1 VLAPETSKANT
12 PRKDPSRARPRKGYN
27 PARMP
32 LPQKPIR
39 RGRRLTIALAV
50 SVAAHLLLLPWIAK
64 DAIFHLPTRVKR
76 QVVSLVGQPRTPN
89 QQMQAGQSGHVA
101 SNTPVDPALQ
111 PKLPPSPAAIP
122 EPEQKLNGQ
131 VVSLG
136 QPADERAPDKPTKYL
151 SEHDSRVL
159 KETRARETSAFFKNA
174 LSKVQK
180 EGKNEKARPPA
191 PAQVTPTPGEDGKG
205 GGAEQSRPKQA
216 AELPSHGRRD
226 ALHIDPSEHGTI
238 QNRDTSEAIK
248 GDGKRVAM
256 ADPGTANRA
265 SSVGA
270 GAPGASSGA
279 PGAKGPLKLT
289 LDSPLF
295 DGASGPVAGGPMP
308 DDLRDV
314 DEGNE
319 TLLNSRSFKY
329 AGFLNRVKETVG
341 RVWTQK
347 VQDAAGSRDP
357 TGQLYSY
364 KDRRTVIEF
373 TLDRQGEI
381 TDVKVA
387 TSSGVPYLDS
397 VAVEA
402 FKVVERFPNPPPG
415 LLGGQGEVRL
425 PFAFTL
431 LAATGGM
438 RMQIGPAYLPGSPA
452 ARGF

>member
-1 VLAPETSKANT
+1 
-12 PRKDPSRARPRKGYN
+12 
-27 PARMP
+27 MP
-32 LPQKPIR
+32 LPQKPTR
-39 RGRRLTIALAV
+39 RGRRLTTALVV
-50 SVAAHLLLLPWIAK
+50 SVAVHLLLLPWIAK
-64 DAIFHLPTRVKR
+64 DAIFRLPTRMKR
-76 QVVSLVGQPRTPN
+76 QVVSLVGQPRNAN
-89 QQMQAGQSGHVA
+89 QQAQAGQAGRIP
-101 SNTPVDPALQ
+101 TPGEAPNPALQ
-111 PKLPPSPAAIP
+111 PKLPPAPAPVP

-136 QPADERAPDKPTKYL
+136 QPTDERPPDKPTKYL

-191 PAQVTPTPGEDGKG
+191 ATTPAPGEDGRG
-205 GGAEQSRPKQA
+205 GGVEQARPKQV

-226 ALHIDPSEHGTI
+226 ALHIDPSQQGTV
-238 QNRDTSEAIK
+238 QNRETSEAIK
-248 GDGKRVAM
+248 GNGKRVAI
-256 ADPGTANRA
+256 ADPGNSNKS

-270 GAPGASSGA
+270 GAPGSSSGA

-289 LDSPLF
+289 LDSSLL

-314 DEGNE
+314 EEGNE
-319 TLLNSRSFKY
+319 TLLNSRGFKY

-347 VQDAAGSRDP
+347 VQEAAGSHDP

-364 KDRRTVIEF
+364 KDRRTVVEF

-381 TDVKVA
+381 TEVKVA
-387 TSSGVPYLDS
+387 ASSGVPFLDS
-397 VAVEA
+397 VAVDA
-402 FKVVERFPNPPPG
+402 FKMVERFPNPPPG

-431 LAATGGM
+431 LAATGGI

>member
-1 VLAPETSKANT
+1 
-12 PRKDPSRARPRKGYN
+12 
-27 PARMP
+27 MP

-39 RGRRLTIALAV
+39 RGRRLTTALVV
-50 SVAAHLLLLPWIAK
+50 SLAAHLLLLPWIAK

-76 QVVSLVGQPRTPN
+76 QVVSLVGQQRPAN
-89 QQMQAGQSGHVA
+89 QQPQQGLAGRIP
-101 SNTPVDPALQ
+101 TPGDSPAALT
-111 PKLPPSPAAIP
+111 PKLPPAPPPPEP

-136 QPADERAPDKPTKYL
+136 QPLDERAPDKPTKYL

-159 KETRARETSAFFKNA
+159 KETRAKETSAFFKNA

-191 PAQVTPTPGEDGKG
+191 PMTPTPGEDGKG
-205 GGAEQSRPKQA
+205 GGVEQARPKQM

-238 QNRDTSEAIK
+238 QNRETSEAIK

-256 ADPGTANRA
+256 ADPGTSNKS

-289 LDSPLF
+289 LDSPLL
-295 DGASGPVAGGPMP
+295 DGATGPVAGGPMP

-314 DEGNE
+314 EEGNE

-364 KDRRTVIEF
+364 KDRRTVVEF
-373 TLDRQGEI
+373 TLDKRGEI

-415 LLGGQGEVRL
+415 LLAGQGEVRL